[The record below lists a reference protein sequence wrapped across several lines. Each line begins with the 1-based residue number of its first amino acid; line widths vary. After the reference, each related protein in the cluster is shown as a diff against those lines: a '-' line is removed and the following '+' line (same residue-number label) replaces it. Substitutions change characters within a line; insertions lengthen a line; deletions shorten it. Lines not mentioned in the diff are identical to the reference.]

1 MKDQFNY
8 VFQVRDG
15 ATVTI
20 VGEDM
25 KDALETL
32 ECAIGSKNYNSV
44 NITQIVNTPK

>member
-15 ATVTI
+15 ATVTV

-25 KDALETL
+25 ADALETL
-32 ECAIGSKNYNSV
+32 ECAIGSTEFDSVEVKQIYNAQS
-44 NITQIVNTPK
+44 